1 MCKEPINPGSFVY
14 AIKSIL
20 LKSIFVFIFSIKI
33 AIFFECSLDAISGIV
48 PPYFLCT
55 SIWLIVFIHKTLLF
69 LHIANDVSS
78 CEDSIENINILTLQ
92 FEDQIHI

>member
-20 LKSIFVFIFSIKI
+20 LKSISVFISSIKI
-33 AIFFECSLDAISGIV
+33 AIFFECSLDAISGTV

-55 SIWLIVFIHKTLLF
+55 SI
-69 LHIANDVSS
+69 
-78 CEDSIENINILTLQ
+78 
-92 FEDQIHI
+92 